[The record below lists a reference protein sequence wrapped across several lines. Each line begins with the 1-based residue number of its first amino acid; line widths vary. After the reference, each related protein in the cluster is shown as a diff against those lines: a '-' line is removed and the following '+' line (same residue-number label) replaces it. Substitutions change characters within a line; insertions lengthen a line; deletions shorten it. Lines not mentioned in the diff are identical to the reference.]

1 MSSYLDLSVE
11 RNTKEGWKHIYSASY
26 EEGMEII
33 NCRVLRDFFAETEH
47 YDAYAMAYSTN
58 LTEETLLNLAMK
70 IEEKGFLSPIR
81 EDSPYYPYKYRR
93 VETLVGDCLSKDE
106 IVAEL
111 EKMTHSIKTRFNHVI
126 VLVKPEN
133 YDDVVKTNA
142 MMSSVG
148 LRCGMIFSQPYHAF
162 NALTNDTKLEDKDW
176 FDGIVYCDYV
186 NDKTGESVNQY
197 IMSQHSKIST
207 YKNLLAMKEEVEKS
221 IAKVKESMN
230 DNVRL
235 SKLLARETEGV
246 TDDDWDTSLGHI
258 IKDLIGNDSEFTD
271 YTDEYLEGLE
281 TTKAE
286 LEKLI
291 LITGENGRV
300 IWSIS

>member
-1 MSSYLDLSVE
+1 MSSYLDLSIE

-33 NCRVLRDFFAETEH
+33 NCRVLRDFFAETDH
-47 YDAYAMAYSTN
+47 YEAYGMAYSTT

-93 VETLVGDCLSKDE
+93 IETLVSDCLSRDE
-106 IVAEL
+106 IIAEL
-111 EKMTHSIKTRFNHVI
+111 KKMMHSIKTRFNNVI
-126 VLVKPEN
+126 ILVKPEN
-133 YDDVVKTNA
+133 YDDVVKTNV

-148 LRCGMIFSQPYHAF
+148 LRCGMIFSQPYNAF

-186 NDKTGESVNQY
+186 NDKTGELVKQY

-207 YKNLLAMKEEVEKS
+207 YKNLLAMKEEVEKR
-221 IAKVKESMN
+221 IAKVKESMK
-230 DNVRL
+230 DDVRL
-235 SKLLARETEGV
+235 SKLLAHETEGV
-246 TDDDWDTSLGHI
+246 TDNEWDTSLGRI
-258 IKDLIGNDSEFTD
+258 IKELISNDSEFTD
-271 YTDEYLEGLE
+271 YTDNYLEELE
-281 TTKAE
+281 MQKFE